1 MTDYLE
7 QLLEEQEEE
16 QHTWEWNRP
25 ATHRNGEVAQRGSLS
40 RTEGSV
46 AEREEQAGADLAARI
61 RAVREQE
68 GTQLM
73 PREEDRMELLSR
85 QTGRLRRAVEQMH
98 SQTRRSVLGETDM
111 GPGRD
116 SRIPGTAGAVP
127 RAADYAA
134 LVDAAFAR
142 DARRYDGPLCLL

>member
-16 QHTWEWNRP
+16 QRAWEWKWP
-25 ATHRNGEVAQRGSLS
+25 AARRNGELTGRVSPVQTEEVYAEQVRWAGSEPAKRKGTHTEHGEGERMAQEYG
-40 RTEGSV
+40 
-46 AEREEQAGADLAARI
+46 
-61 RAVREQE
+61 
-68 GTQLM
+68 
-73 PREEDRMELLSR
+73 RMELLSG
-85 QTGRLRRAVEQMH
+85 QAGRLRRAVEQMH
-98 SQTRRSVLGETDM
+98 RQPRGSVLGETDI
-111 GPGRD
+111 GPGRGG
-116 SRIPGTAGAVP
+116 RLPGTAGAVS

>member
-16 QHTWEWNRP
+16 QRAWEWKRP
-25 ATHRNGEVAQRGSLS
+25 AIHRNGEAAQRGSLS
-40 RTEGSV
+40 QTEGSV
-46 AEREEQAGADLAARI
+46 AEWEEQTGSDLATRI
-61 RAVREQE
+61 RSVRDQK

-73 PREEDRMELLSR
+73 PREDDRMELLSR

-98 SQTRRSVLGETDM
+98 RQPRGSVLGEADM

-116 SRIPGTAGAVP
+116 SRIPGKAGAVS
-127 RAADYAA
+127 RVAEYAA

>member
-16 QHTWEWNRP
+16 QRTWEWKRP
-25 ATHRNGEVAQRGSLS
+25 AIHRNSEVAQRVPLS
-40 RTEGSV
+40 QTEGSV
-46 AEREEQAGADLAARI
+46 AERERQTGSDLAARI
-61 RAVREQE
+61 RSVRKQK

-73 PREEDRMELLSR
+73 PREDDRMELLSR
-85 QTGRLRRAVEQMH
+85 QTGRLHRAVEQMQR
-98 SQTRRSVLGETDM
+98 QTRGSVFGETDI

-116 SRIPGTAGAVP
+116 GRIPGTAGAVS

>member
-16 QHTWEWNRP
+16 QRTWEWKRP
-25 ATHRNGEVAQRGSLS
+25 AMGRNGEAAQRGSLS
-40 RTEGSV
+40 QTEGSA
-46 AEREEQAGADLAARI
+46 AEREEQTGSDLVARI
-61 RAVREQE
+61 RAGREQE

-73 PREEDRMELLSR
+73 PRKDDRMELLSR

-98 SQTRRSVLGETDM
+98 RQPRGSVLGETDM

-116 SRIPGTAGAVP
+116 SRIPGTAGAVS